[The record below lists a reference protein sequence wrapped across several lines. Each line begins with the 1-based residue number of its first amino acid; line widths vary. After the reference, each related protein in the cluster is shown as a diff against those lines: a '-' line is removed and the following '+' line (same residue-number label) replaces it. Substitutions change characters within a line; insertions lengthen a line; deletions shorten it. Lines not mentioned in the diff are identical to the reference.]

1 MILMNTN
8 LNKRIYINMLFKSEK
23 NQKNEKNLN

>member
-1 MILMNTN
+1 MILMNNN
-8 LNKRIYINMLFKSEK
+8 LNKRIFNMLFKSEK